1 MTNYCEQAVLHCKSV
16 INQPKKKIFIL
27 KCEVCLVEELMKE
40 VYTIVDNEYERS
52 SAEWGPYYNSSHEAI
67 GVISEELEEVIEA
80 LNNIKAGLREY
91 WKVIRSDADTHVKS
105 VVLGRAKQ
113 ASYELVAEAV
123 QLSNTIQKAAISEVY
138 KFSDGE

>member
-1 MTNYCEQAVLHCKSV
+1 M
-16 INQPKKKIFIL
+16 
-27 KCEVCLVEELMKE
+27 EELMKE

-52 SAEWGPYYNSSHEAI
+52 SVEWGPYYNSSHEAI

-80 LNNIKAGLREY
+80 LNNIKGGLREY
-91 WKVIRSDADTHVKS
+91 WKAIRSDADIHVKS
-105 VVLGRAKQ
+105 IVLDRAKQ

>member
-1 MTNYCEQAVLHCKSV
+1 MK
-16 INQPKKKIFIL
+16 
-27 KCEVCLVEELMKE
+27 ELMEE
-40 VYTIVDNEYERS
+40 VYTIVDNEYKRS

-80 LNNIKAGLREY
+80 LNNTKEGLQEY
-91 WKVIRSDADTHVKS
+91 WKAIRADDDAHVKGIA
-105 VVLGRAKQ
+105 LGRAKQ

-138 KFSDGE
+138 RFLDGE